1 MKHII
6 LYGPPGAGKNSI
18 AEELAKVTG
27 YAHLHNQLTNELV
40 REVFPYGHP
49 EFSRLVIDFRS
60 DMYEAA
66 ARARIDGII
75 STFVYGRG
83 TVDDKIL
90 KSWIRLVDSYGGETL
105 FVRVH
110 CSQKTLFKRVTA
122 PRRQGRRKIN
132 NLKQL
137 KLLMKNSD
145 ILSPIPFVAGLEIDT
160 DHLKAAPAAKLIKK
174 HYRL

>member
-6 LYGPPGAGKNSI
+6 LYGPPGAGKLSI
-18 AEELAKVTG
+18 AEELARVTG
-27 YAHLHNQLTNELV
+27 YALLHNQLTNNLV

-66 ARARIDGII
+66 ARARVEGII
-75 STFVYGRG
+75 STYVYGRG

-90 KSWIRLVDSYGGETL
+90 KGWIRLVDGYNGETL

-110 CSQKTLFKRVTA
+110 CAQKTLFKRIAA
-122 PRRQGRRKIN
+122 PKRRETRKIT
-132 NLKQL
+132 NLKQI

-145 ILSPIPFVAGLEIDT
+145 ILSPIPFVASLEVDT
-160 DHLKAAPAAKLIKK
+160 DHIKPAEAARIIKK

>member
-1 MKHII
+1 VKHII
-6 LYGPPGAGKNSI
+6 FYGPPGSGKLSI
-18 AEELAKVTG
+18 ARELAKVTG
-27 YAHLHNQLTNELV
+27 YHLLHNQLTNDLV

-66 ARARIDGII
+66 ARARVEGII

-90 KSWIRLVDSYGGETL
+90 KGWIRLVDSYGGETL

-110 CSQKTLFKRVTA
+110 CSQKTLFKRIAA
-122 PRRQGRRKIN
+122 PRRRETRKITS
-132 NLKQL
+132 LKQL

-145 ILSPIPFVAGLEIDT
+145 ILSPIPFVASLEVDT
-160 DHLKAAPAAKLIKK
+160 DHLKPVEATKMVKK
-174 HYRL
+174 HFRL